1 MQTMCQFISCLTVYL
16 CICMVYCSTP
26 YTSSYINK
34 AVKCVY
40 KARALHMLSCFKYYV
55 VCRSRRGVTIIIFL
69 NCLLI
74 NNRGCIMTFDMTAN
88 SLFVYATC
96 SGDVVGVIKDK
107 WEFTQCMLH
116 RISILLLQGL
126 SYKFNFGIL
135 HYGEKQEAE
144 KQTYTTSYLAID
156 I

>member
-1 MQTMCQFISCLTVYL
+1 
-16 CICMVYCSTP
+16 
-26 YTSSYINK
+26 
-34 AVKCVY
+34 
-40 KARALHMLSCFKYYV
+40 
-55 VCRSRRGVTIIIFL
+55 
-69 NCLLI
+69 
-74 NNRGCIMTFDMTAN
+74 MTFDMTAN